1 MPPVTSGERGRF
13 ERPLVDFCDRL
24 MLSTSFRA
32 TPEALRSR
40 PSMRFAT
47 KLTSGFAVVCVATAV
62 VAGAIES
69 ARQRDELLSS
79 QRHELTLIG
88 SALAA
93 SVDGGARD
101 QASQRILEQLASIE
115 RADPDVDVVVFDR
128 NARPIARSPG
138 ARASDEAAAAAA
150 AALHGGEVVA
160 SEVVEQKG
168 GEADAARSLVALP
181 FPERSAQVD
190 GAVVLTRPLT
200 EVEARL
206 SAARRAIVSTSL
218 LLIGATTG
226 LLFLL
231 VRIHLTRPLRS
242 LTEAMQRVTA
252 GDLSIARRPP
262 EKGGGDEVGALTLEF
277 DRMVGELAAARRRV
291 AELAESRSALERG
304 LQRVDKLATLGQL
317 SAGLAHEIGS
327 PLQVM
332 QGRARSLLSERARDP
347 AQVQRIAA
355 IVSEQADRITRI
367 VEQLMRFAR
376 RTPPKLAATGLEAPV
391 RAVLDL
397 LEHAARQQ
405 GITLEIDSVPNVPPV
420 RADVDELQQVVLN
433 LVKNALEATAPGGR
447 ITVSLRPTARPAA
460 DGRPVAAARLEVVDT
475 GTGMDEATL
484 ARLFEPFFTTRAASG
499 GSGLGLA
506 VIKSIVV
513 EHGGTVAASSV
524 RGVGS
529 RFTVELP
536 AAEANESEDAAG
548 AAPMNEAAA

>member
-1 MPPVTSGERGRF
+1 
-13 ERPLVDFCDRL
+13 
-24 MLSTSFRA
+24 
-32 TPEALRSR
+32 
-40 PSMRFAT
+40 MRFAT

-69 ARQRDELLSS
+69 SRQRDELLSS

-93 SVDGGARD
+93 SVDRDARD
-101 QASQRILEQLASIE
+101 LAPQRILEQLASIE

-128 NARPIARSPG
+128 EARPLARSPG
-138 ARASDEAAAAAA
+138 ARASDEAVAAAT
-150 AALHGGEVVA
+150 AALRSGEVFA
-160 SEVVEQKG
+160 NEVVEQKE
-168 GEADAARSLVALP
+168 GEADQSRSLVALP
-181 FPERSAQVD
+181 FPGRSERVD
-190 GAVVLTRPLT
+190 GAVVVTRPLT

-206 SAARRAIVSTSL
+206 SAARRAIVGASL

-231 VRIHLTRPLRS
+231 VRVHLTRPLRS
-242 LTEAMQRVTA
+242 LTEAMRRVTA

-262 EKGGGDEVGALTLEF
+262 RRDEVGALALEF
-277 DRMVGELAAARRRV
+277 DRMVAELAAARRRV

-332 QGRARSLLSERARDP
+332 QGRARSLLTERSRDP
-347 AQVQRIAA
+347 AQVQRVAS

-376 RTPPKLAATGLEAPV
+376 RTPPKLAPTGLEPPV

-405 GITLEIDSVPNVPPV
+405 GIALELDAVPNVPPV

-447 ITVSLRPTARPAA
+447 ITVSLRPTARAAA
-460 DGRPVAAARLEVVDT
+460 DGTTRASARLEVVDT

-513 EHGGTVAASSV
+513 AHGGTVAASSV

-536 AAEANESEDAAG
+536 AAEADDAGSETAAESAAG
-548 AAPMNEAAA
+548 INEAAA